1 LCESVVERATKKTR
15 DVIALKLTSTHE
27 GDDIREQGHMRIQGE
42 KANLEHNNLSVL
54 QAFAGATEA
63 LKLRSLKIELYKIRP
78 FRQRLAYE
86 RIKRG

>member
-1 LCESVVERATKKTR
+1 
-15 DVIALKLTSTHE
+15 
-27 GDDIREQGHMRIQGE
+27 MRIQGE

-78 FRQRLAYE
+78 LR
-86 RIKRG
+86 